1 MKTLKHLDG
10 LHPILALRAQT
21 LGELCKTRGLSFVV
35 TAGLRSNAEQDALY
49 AKGRTTEGKV
59 VTKARGGESWHNY
72 GLAFDFVSVDGS
84 QLSHE
89 RFIWNDDA
97 PEWQQIGE
105 LGESLGLEW
114 GGRWGFKDKPHFQL
128 TAGIPLAQA
137 KLLALPVLWDMV
149 THGLAKT

>member
-72 GLAFDFVSVDGS
+72 GLAFDFVPIHPATNQPVWEDT
-84 QLSHE
+84 
-89 RFIWNDDA
+89 RF
-97 PEWQQIGE
+97 EWQAIGD